1 MILLVQTMA
10 MVALTWHYSKD
21 ASNTSL
27 QASLVTVYTGY
38 CLAIVYL
45 LPPSHHYLLYATND
59 IIVIYSGSL
68 QVAETRR
75 VQHTGAQSVI
85 TTCMNLAGELI
96 RIGTTLAE
104 TGGDIHMLVSYG
116 LCVALSGTMLCQ
128 HLLYW
133 DNTVDF
139 YQQQEHV
146 HRQDVDAKK
155 KKTL

>member
-1 MILLVQTMA
+1 

-21 ASNTSL
+21 SGNLTW
-27 QASLVTVYTGY
+27 QALLVTLYVGY
-38 CLAIVYL
+38 CLAIAYL
-45 LPPSHHYLLYATND
+45 LPPDYHYLLYATND
-59 IIVIYSGSL
+59 IIVVYSGSL

-104 TGGDIHMLVSYG
+104 TGGDVHMLVSYG

-128 HLLYW
+128 HLWYW
-133 DNTVDF
+133 DNTVEF
-139 YQQQEHV
+139 YQQQDQV
-146 HRQDVDAKK
+146 HRQDVEDAKK
-155 KKTL
+155 KQKKQKKTE